1 MLFRSRFYIYDNSWP
16 LFSTGGIKKY
26 RMITKEKIARINQL
40 AAKKKSEEGLTATEE
55 KERNQLHK
63 EYIAFI
69 RSNVKDQLKRVKFVE
84 DLTEEEKQKYLQ
96 KDKQ

>member
-1 MLFRSRFYIYDNSWP
+1 MRGAASKKGAQL
-16 LFSTGGIKKY
+16 LST
-26 RMITKEKIARINQL
+26 L
-40 AAKKKSEEGLTATEE
+40 AAEE
-55 KERNQLHK
+55 KERKQLHK
-63 EYIAFI
+63 EYIASI

>member
-1 MLFRSRFYIYDNSWP
+1 MLFRSA
-16 LFSTGGIKKY
+16 FSVCKKIRTPDLLVRSQTLY
-26 RMITKEKIARINQL
+26 PAGLMARIVIFKM
-40 AAKKKSEEGLTATEE
+40 AEREGFD
-55 KERNQLHK
+55 KQLHK
-63 EYIAFI
+63 EYIASI